1 MFTKM
6 ILSVFFVLFLAGC
19 ATGSK
24 KQATQSQPR
33 VSEKP
38 QKAYQQESYSRDYDN
53 NDTWS
58 SDSYEKP
65 AKKSYSEPSVEL
77 SPKQIQ
83 RALKKAGFYKG
94 EIDGKVGS
102 KTRAAIIKF
111 QRAHGLREDGVAG
124 KRTNEELRKYL

>member
-6 ILSVFFVLFLAGC
+6 ILSIFLALILAGC
-19 ATGSK
+19 VTGSK
-24 KQATQSQPR
+24 KQLAQSQPM
-33 VSEKP
+33 VSEKS
-38 QKAYQQESYSRDYDN
+38 QKAYQQESYPRGYDA

-65 AKKSYSEPSVEL
+65 AKKTYSEPTIEL

-94 EIDGKVGS
+94 EIDGKIGL
-102 KTRAAIIKF
+102 KTKESIMRF
-111 QRAHGLREDGVAG
+111 QKAHGLKADGVVG
-124 KRTNEELRKYL
+124 RRTNEELRKYL